1 MKKLQLL
8 SAIFISSI
16 TLFSCSDDDDT
27 PVVINE
33 EEVITTMNVTLTSG
47 SQTITLQSQDL
58 DGDGPDDPVI
68 TVDGNFAANATY
80 NGTIQ
85 LLNETEDPA
94 EDVTEEVEEENLDH
108 QFFYIATGEAIASTT
123 YDDIEDEG
131 NPVGVH
137 FILTTGEAGDA
148 TLQIVLKHEPEKD
161 AEGVS
166 DGDMTNAGGETDFD
180 ATFPITVE

>member
-1 MKKLQLL
+1 MKKLHLL
-8 SAIFISSI
+8 SALFISSI

-27 PVVINE
+27 PEVINE

-58 DGDGPDDPVI
+58 DGDGPEDPVI
-68 TVDGNFAANATY
+68 TVDGNLAANATY
-80 NGTIQ
+80 TGSIE

-94 EDVTEEVEEENLDH
+94 EDITEEVEEENLDH
-108 QFFYIATGEAIASTT
+108 QFFYITSGDAIASTSYSDT
-123 YDDIEDEG
+123 DDEG
-131 NPVGVH
+131 NPIGIEFELV
-137 FILTTGEAGDA
+137 TGDAGTA

-180 ATFPITVE
+180 ATFEITVE